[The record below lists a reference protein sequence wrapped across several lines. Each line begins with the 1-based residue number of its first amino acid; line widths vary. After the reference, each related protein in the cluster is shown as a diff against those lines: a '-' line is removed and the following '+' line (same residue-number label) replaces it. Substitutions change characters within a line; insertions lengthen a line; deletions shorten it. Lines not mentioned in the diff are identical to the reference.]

1 MITLWRSLKSRQ
13 MSKLLLESWQ
23 WTTLTQWPW
32 CKPHFKKSEKSDGAS
47 WCSVFSV
54 PRNLFGGQGEHGCS
68 FVCLDFCFCFGFLL
82 YEEISCLPLA
92 GAKGLHLPFPSTP
105 CWAAVLVFEL
115 FKFGGS
121 SSEPV
126 TDHAL
131 SYQALQVTGQHAL
144 TVLKADAQG
153 SWDPS
158 TKPVLLPPTL
168 PHFPPCSPIS
178 QRELIFLSSRTLP
191 PAPLFLVTVPQAEAA
206 QLLYAAAWR
215 GAGLPWHLQL
225 GPLCLCSMRERRW
238 EGSILSASRPRP

>member
-1 MITLWRSLKSRQ
+1 M
-13 MSKLLLESWQ
+13 
-23 WTTLTQWPW
+23 
-32 CKPHFKKSEKSDGAS
+32 
-47 WCSVFSV
+47 
-54 PRNLFGGQGEHGCS
+54 
-68 FVCLDFCFCFGFLL
+68 
-82 YEEISCLPLA
+82 YEEIPCLPLA

-158 TKPVLLPPTL
+158 TKPVLLSSFLLLYPTSLHAPHKSERADIPLLLDSTPSSPLPCDCATGRGCTAAVCSSLARSRAALTLAAGTTL
-168 PHFPPCSPIS
+168 PS
-178 QRELIFLSSRTLP
+178 
-191 PAPLFLVTVPQAEAA
+191 A
-206 QLLYAAAWR
+206 Q
-215 GAGLPWHLQL
+215 
-225 GPLCLCSMRERRW
+225 
-238 EGSILSASRPRP
+238 